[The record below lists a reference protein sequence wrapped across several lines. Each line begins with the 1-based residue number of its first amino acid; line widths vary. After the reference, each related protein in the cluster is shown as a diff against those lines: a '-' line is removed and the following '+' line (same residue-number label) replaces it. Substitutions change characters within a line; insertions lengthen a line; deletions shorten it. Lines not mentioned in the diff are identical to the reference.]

1 MAGKKQKTE
10 TVYKY
15 RIDSEGV
22 NRRYPSAQWEC
33 PHCKEWNPAK
43 HTQCNSCKKGI
54 ARADDYSNTVR
65 DKIPI
70 EDESIVEEKNESSP
84 MHLAMAARYQPMKM
98 GHETT
103 VEAKFSDK
111 YAMNLPRWV
120 VTNRVRDRTLKVR
133 SAHDLT
139 KIAEVYEV
147 AGETLSRAE
156 VMGKIVEGVASG
168 VPLVSLLKSDPGWP
182 DPLDVRVW
190 RRRYPKFD
198 EDLKEAEKVFGDIL
212 YEQGLHVAMNS
223 RPTEPVLNRDGE
235 VIGERTNAQILKLQ
249 VETLQAAASKF
260 NEKYLDKQ
268 IQQVEDITDRMT
280 REEMLDRLKQ
290 LMNENPELKEVM
302 PDIVEGEVVK
312 DEA

>member
-1 MAGKKQKTE
+1 MAGKKPKTE
-10 TVYKY
+10 KEYRYK
-15 RIDSEGV
+15 IDSEGI
-22 NRRYPSAQWEC
+22 NRRYPGAQWEC
-33 PHCKEWNPAK
+33 PHCKEWNPPK

-54 ARADDYSNTVR
+54 ARAADFCDTPR
-65 DKIPI
+65 AKAPA
-70 EDESIVEEKNESSP
+70 EDESIIEDKNENSP
-84 MHLAMAARYQPMKM
+84 MHLAMAARYQPEKM
-98 GHETT
+98 GHEIS
-103 VEAKFSDK
+103 VEAKFEDK
-111 YAMNLPRWV
+111 YTMNLPIWV
-120 VTNRVRDRTLKVR
+120 AKNRVKDKLLKVR
-133 SAHDLT
+133 SGHDLT
-139 KIAEVYEV
+139 KIREVYEV

-156 VMGKIVEGVASG
+156 VMGKIVEGIASG
-168 VPLVSLLKSDPGWP
+168 IPLVSLLKSDPGWP

-223 RPTEPVLNRDGE
+223 RPTEPVFNKEGE
-235 VIGERTNAQILKLQ
+235 IVGERTNAQILKLQ
-249 VETLQAAASKF
+249 VETLQSAASKF

-268 IQQVEDITDRMT
+268 VQQVEDITDRMS

-302 PDIVEGEVVK
+302 PDIVDGEVVK